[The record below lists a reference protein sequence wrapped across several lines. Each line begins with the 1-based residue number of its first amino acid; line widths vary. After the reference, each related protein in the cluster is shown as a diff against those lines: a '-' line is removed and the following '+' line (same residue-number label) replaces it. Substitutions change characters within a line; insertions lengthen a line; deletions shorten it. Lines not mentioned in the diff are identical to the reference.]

1 MSNKHD
7 ASRRLP
13 DPRLEALTTSF
24 GRHLR
29 ASTRTERTI
38 ELYGMAVRYLGEW
51 AAREGVDPLTRDAVV
66 GYLAYESG
74 RVKPATVA
82 NRYRSLQQFFKWAY
96 EEDELD
102 VDVMARLKPPKVPE
116 QPVPVL
122 AAEDLARLLKVCEG
136 KGFAQRRDAAII
148 RLFIDTGIRLSEM
161 AGIGVADL
169 DLDVD
174 KVVWVTGKGGR
185 ERACPF
191 GRKTVRAI
199 DRYLR
204 VRVDHAEA
212 DSGGLWLGTSSRG
225 QMTKSGIAQV
235 IRRRSEEAGIGH
247 VHPHQFRHT
256 FAGSMRRQGLDDD
269 SLMRL
274 AGWRSRDMLNRYG
287 ASVADSRARERYRNI
302 APGDAL

>member
-1 MSNKHD
+1 
-7 ASRRLP
+7 
-13 DPRLEALTTSF
+13 
-24 GRHLR
+24 
-29 ASTRTERTI
+29 
-38 ELYGMAVRYLGEW
+38 MAVRYLGEW